1 MELRTELKALGDVL
15 DHFLQTQPAGR
26 LWQPHAWCQVQTRRL
41 GQHRA
46 SINPTSN
53 PDEGSRRT
61 RFELPNPESRK
72 SSRA

>member
-1 MELRTELKALGDVL
+1 MELRTGLKALGDVL
-15 DHFLQTQPAGR
+15 DPFLQTQPAG
-26 LWQPHAWCQVQTRRL
+26 QVQTRRL

-46 SINPTSN
+46 STNPTSN